1 MTPILI
7 EKPQYTSY
15 NRIINKKWLF
25 SDAFIV
31 KIYKTGT
38 NDKVKEKIMVMTNRG
53 GIDENGKGL

>member
-1 MTPILI
+1 MVD
-7 EKPQYTSY
+7 Y